1 MIICWKYHGN
11 ITNHMVICMESVIIW
26 SIKYWLVKN
35 GIPSSWIMI
44 IPNIH
49 IYIYVYIYM
58 YIYIYTYIYICTSK
72 GSITPQNNQPT
83 RVLNSASF
91 EAHFR
96 TKPCQVP

>member
-11 ITNHMVICMESVIIW
+11 ITNNMVICMESVIIW

-49 IYIYVYIYM
+49 IYIYMCI
-58 YIYIYTYIYICTSK
+58 YIYICTSK